1 MQPNALLLEA
11 PKKSLNHALLFRRVR
26 RYILLMKLIFRHRFM
41 KSLQTKDKS
50 IVRSNHKTMHIRN
63 DLLPNQRIFQSSCRD
78 SCLARSRELSAD
90 QISVTTVDCCHQV
103 APAIFFREK
112 MRHIDRPATIDLRR
126 RAFPPL
132 YPWTIAIRALPA
144 LLAVFLHD
152 PMDLLAVEGFL
163 VSSSQYGSNSSCPI
177 LREFLNHLAYFLHK
191 VRFSCLHAFLSWL
204 FGVIHI
210 RAVIAKDVTDLP
222 YAWPNHVFHQLALQD
237 QDSVSSEVPHK
248 AFALFSMVF
257 STYSSPIVAL
267 SSLIFFPVYS

>member
-1 MQPNALLLEA
+1 
-11 PKKSLNHALLFRRVR
+11 
-26 RYILLMKLIFRHRFM
+26 
-41 KSLQTKDKS
+41 
-50 IVRSNHKTMHIRN
+50 
-63 DLLPNQRIFQSSCRD
+63 
-78 SCLARSRELSAD
+78 
-90 QISVTTVDCCHQV
+90 V

-144 LLAVFLHD
+144 QLAVFLHD

-191 VRFSCLHAFLSWL
+191 VRFSCLHAFLSRL

-222 YAWPNHVFHQLALQD
+222 YAWPNHVFHQLAL
-237 QDSVSSEVPHK
+237 
-248 AFALFSMVF
+248 
-257 STYSSPIVAL
+257 
-267 SSLIFFPVYS
+267 